1 MLKGQFH
8 LPDNFEEIDKELDK
22 EIEELFYSGEL
33 EPPAHESRRA
43 AARPAK
49 KLKAKS

>member
-1 MLKGQFH
+1 MLKGRFH
-8 LPDNFEEIDKELDK
+8 LPDNFEEIDKELDR

-33 EPPAHESRRA
+33 EPPSQESARA
-43 AARPAK
+43 AKRPAK